1 MTDTTTRIT
10 PEQEQALQ
18 ALVALVPD
26 KRNAPEPAPDLIKTW
41 LGVSRE
47 DVNGF
52 IAQLLSQKDVLE
64 ERLLDW
70 AERRPLD
77 SVFEFLAAASLAF
90 YLAEKDVNPKAH
102 SYIDAFYYIS
112 TCASVGYADV
122 FAVTHTG
129 RAIASL
135 VMTLGPALTGNAL
148 ARPKG

>member
-1 MTDTTTRIT
+1 MTDTATRLS
-10 PEQEQALQ
+10 PEQEQALNE
-18 ALVALVPD
+18 LMALVPD
-26 KRNAPEPAPDLIKTW
+26 RKHAPEPAPDILKTW

-47 DVNGF
+47 EANDF
-52 IAQLLSQKDVLE
+52 IAQLLSHKDALE

-90 YLAEKDVNPKAH
+90 YLAEKDVNVKVH

-148 ARPKG
+148 QRPKK